1 MPKIIEDLPRRLMEE
16 ARRQVL
22 ESGYSSMTIRSVAKG
37 CGVGT
42 GTVYNYY
49 ASKDALVAAFLLV
62 DWRDRMEKVCLC
74 ARSAEDP
81 EYVLRS
87 IHYNLAQFCTAYAAI
102 FRDPAAAV
110 GFSGSFGRYH
120 ALLRSQ
126 LAEPVRG
133 FCPDDFTAEFIAE
146 AMLVWTV
153 AGKPFE
159 EIYQPVSKLF
169 HKER

>member
-1 MPKIIEDLPRRLMEE
+1 MPKIIENLPQRLMEE

-22 ESGYSSMTIRSVAKG
+22 ESGYGTMTIRSVAKG

-49 ASKDALVAAFLLV
+49 ASKDDLVAAFMLT
-62 DWRDRMEKVCLC
+62 DWKVCVQEITRI
-74 ARSAEDP
+74 AGDAAQPRP
-81 EYVLRS
+81 VLEA
-87 IHYNLAQFCTAYAAI
+87 IHQNLGRFCCQYAPI

-120 ALLRSQ
+120 ALLRGQ
-126 LAEPVRG
+126 LADPIRR
-133 FCPDDFTAEFIAE
+133 FCCDDFTADFIAE

-153 AGKPFE
+153 AGKTFE

-169 HKER
+169 S